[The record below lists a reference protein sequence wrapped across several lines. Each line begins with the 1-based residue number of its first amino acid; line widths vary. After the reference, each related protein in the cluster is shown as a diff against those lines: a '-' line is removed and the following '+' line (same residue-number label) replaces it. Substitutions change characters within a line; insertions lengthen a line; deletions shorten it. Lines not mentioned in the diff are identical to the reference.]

1 MSGGRGYGEHM
12 KYRMF
17 ILALLVLTLLCSGAS
32 AQKIEMEDVFLAF
45 DYPDTWLVV
54 SPQLAKVYA
63 PLLEE
68 HSIDGDVLSQELIDQ
83 GVASR
88 AYNEDFTQRLSIV
101 TLADDL
107 SGEIFDMANVTDAQ
121 RKTMR
126 TRAENNKLYETTGL
140 RTQDTEWQKEGGTYW
155 LYVHYTITRGDKT
168 VGRGVRY
175 VSVRNG
181 MYVVIDWQKDEG
193 RFSNRELSAFRK
205 RIADLSVT
213 ETITEPVH
221 SVKLTATI
229 PAETST
235 AALTITGETGA
246 NASLIAEAPDS
257 TGAMRT
263 LSVGRAGSS
272 GKFSLL
278 VELPEEGEYAITLT
292 AQSEGMNPASVTGTT
307 VYSAKTLPVTLS
319 GIPED
324 GVVETSTVKITGQTL
339 AGVQIQLVTPF
350 GLAKKRAGNDGS
362 FSFELTT
369 EEEGEYSYTLICDKS
384 GYDQRRIQFTLTR
397 VITDSQERQRIK
409 DGAQKVSYKNLQKNR
424 AEDQGKVMSLYG
436 PVTSVESAGGT
447 HYVRLLFNKGSD
459 GEWFNPV
466 VIVATE
472 EMGVKVGD
480 MMGVVAT
487 VAGVFEEQDAAGN
500 AVAVPR
506 FELMFVDRVE

>member
-1 MSGGRGYGEHM
+1 MCGGRGYGEHM

-17 ILALLVLTLLCSGAS
+17 ILTLLAAMLLCGCAS
-32 AQKIEMEDVFLAF
+32 AQKIEMEDVFLTF

-68 HSIDGDVLSQELIDQ
+68 AGIDAELLAQELAEQ
-83 GVASR
+83 GIASR
-88 AYNEDFTQRLSIV
+88 AYSEDFTQRLSIL

-107 SGEIFDMANVTDAQ
+107 SGEIFDIAGVTDAQ

-126 TRAENNKLYETTGL
+126 ARAENNRLFETTGL
-140 RTQDTEWQKEGGTYW
+140 RTQDLEWQKEGGQYW
-155 LYVHYTITRGDKT
+155 LYIHYTITRGDKT

-175 VSVRNG
+175 MTVKNG
-181 MYVVIDWQKDEG
+181 LYVVMDWQKDTG
-193 RFSNRELSAFRK
+193 RFTNRELNAFRG
-205 RIADLSVT
+205 RISDLAVT
-213 ETITEPVH
+213 QQVTEPVR
-221 SVKLTATI
+221 SVRLTAVI

-235 AALTITGETGA
+235 SEITITGETTA
-246 NASLIAEAPDS
+246 NASLVAEAPDGS
-257 TGAMRT
+257 GAMQT

-278 VELPEEGEYAITLT
+278 VALPEEGTYEITLT
-292 AQSEGMNPASVTGTT
+292 ASCEGMNPAAVSGTT
-307 VYSAKTLPVTLS
+307 AYSAKTLPVSLE

-324 GVVETSTVKITGQTL
+324 GLVDTDTVKIKGKTL
-339 AGVQIQLVTPF
+339 AGVQMQLVTPF
-350 GLAKKRAGNDGS
+350 GLSKKRADNDGT

-369 EEEGEYSYTLICDKS
+369 KDEGEYDYTLICDKD
-384 GYDQRRIQFTLTR
+384 GYDQRRVHFTLTR
-397 VITDSQERQRIK
+397 VVTNAQERQRIK
-409 DGAQKVSYKNLQKNR
+409 NGAEKISYKNLQKNR

-447 HYVRLLFNKGSD
+447 HYVRLLFNKGAD
-459 GEWFNPV
+459 GAWFNPV
-466 VIVATE
+466 VIVAQE

-506 FELMFVDRVE
+506 FELMFVDKVE